1 MSFIAHL
8 TRVPGETLNLSR
20 TTLYQAVLSTLLCGS
35 FAPSVHAQDSAP
47 DAPPEA
53 PVELPPPPKIR
64 LVLGFGATFGGD
76 TLGTL
81 IFTDGRSESVR
92 AGQLLQMY
100 GGVRYQATPRLS
112 VQGTFGYHVDD
123 TTASNAQI
131 KFSRFPLELLLH
143 HHINDQWLIGGG
155 VRLVYGAETS
165 ATGLRP
171 VTFDNTV
178 GTVIEGEYLSSPTLG
193 VKLRYVSEKYKA
205 QAPFSGTVDGSH
217 IGLLMNWY
225 L

>member
-1 MSFIAHL
+1 M
-8 TRVPGETLNLSR
+8 NLSR
-20 TTLYQAVLSTLLCGS
+20 TTLYQAVLSTLLCG
-35 FAPSVHAQDSAP
+35 FLAPSVHAQDSAP
-47 DAPPEA
+47 AADPPPETE
-53 PVELPPPPKIR
+53 VELSPPRKVR

-76 TLGTL
+76 TLATL
-81 IFTDGRSESVR
+81 VFTDGRSESVR

-100 GGVRYQATPRLS
+100 GGMRYQATPRLS

-123 TTASNAQI
+123 TTATNARAA
-131 KFSRFPLELLLH
+131 FSRFPLELLLH

-155 VRLVYGAETS
+155 VRLVYGAEAS
-165 ATGLRP
+165 ATGLRS
-171 VTFDNTV
+171 VAFDNTV
-178 GTVIEGEYLSSPTLG
+178 GTVIEGEYLSSPALG

-217 IGLLMNWY
+217 VGLLMNFY